1 MLVEKVLAQ
10 RGRAQLTV
18 AERSVLENAIGDVRD
33 VPARSVLVRAGEPI
47 GVSTLLLE
55 GPSPKTSEGQ
65 EPSWQGRDPYGVPV
79 HVPLPAGID
88 HTGRLVQVTVTE
100 AKKHSLMAVRAGEP
114 W

>member
-1 MLVEKVLAQ
+1 MRLQALQDELGARWLVARLDGQAQ
-10 RGRAQLTV
+10 
-18 AERSVLENAIGDVRD
+18 
-33 VPARSVLVRAGEPI
+33 
-47 GVSTLLLE
+47 STLLLE

-100 AKKHSLMAVRAGEP
+100 AKKHSLMAVRTGEP